1 MKRITRVVV
10 TCEDGSELTYDGS
23 GMLHDINTT
32 RKVEIGGGV
41 ILTEP
46 SHHIQLNL
54 ELEKK

>member
-1 MKRITRVVV
+1 MKRIRTVAVVY
-10 TCEDGSELTYDGS
+10 EDGTDEIFFGT
-23 GMLHDINTT
+23 GMLHNINTT

-54 ELEKK
+54 EIKP